1 VNQPALQG
9 AHPADRTERYILGG
23 EIAHQLLGGEIA
35 HQLLGGEISHQ
46 LLGGEISHQLLGGEI
61 SHQRSFELAL
71 TPLGRSATRSPARRL
86 PAAHLREGY
95 PL

>member
-23 EIAHQLLGGEIA
+23 EISQ
-35 HQLLGGEISHQ
+35 QLLGGEISHQ

>member
-9 AHPADRTERYILGG
+9 AHPADRTERYI
-23 EIAHQLLGGEIA
+23 LGGEIA